1 MSIEQLLPLV
11 LLLPLIGGI
20 INGVLGNKLPK
31 VVAGSIATIAVAIS
45 FILSLTIFFQLDQ
58 AVEVKLFTMISFQDL
73 TLNAKLL
80 ADNLSIWMALIITG
94 IGSLIHLFSMGYM
107 SHDEG
112 YRKFFTYLNLF
123 IFSMLILVL
132 GSNYFML
139 FFGWEGVGIC
149 SYLLIGFHYA
159 DEQKGFL
166 NGMAARKAFI
176 MNRVG
181 DLGLLIGLF
190 LLLKQFGT
198 LEYAEIAAMATAADF
213 VRPEWMLFGI
223 TMCLFI
229 GATGKSAQIPLF
241 TWLPD
246 AMAGPTPVSA
256 LIHAAT
262 MVTAGIFLTVRSNFL
277 FELAPATKDVMLYV
291 GLATSLVAAFIALRQ
306 NDIKKVL
313 AYSTVSQLGLLF
325 VALGLGAYTAAMFH
339 VTTHA
344 FFKALLF
351 LGSGS
356 VIHAMSDE
364 QDIRKMGGLKKYIPT
379 THLTFLIGTLA
390 ITGFPL
396 LSGFFS
402 KDEILGY
409 AFADNIVLYVLLM
422 ISVLMTAIYMFRLYF
437 LTFHGEFRGTDEQK
451 HHLHESPASMTV
463 PLVVLAVLSV
473 FGGLLNLP
481 GLFLHGPAHYMTHL
495 FEHNVAGMDLIHTEH
510 LPAST
515 ILVLMV
521 IAVVSCLAVLAISY
535 NVYVKKQSLPKA
547 DDQLAGWEKVSANK
561 LYFDELYN
569 ALFVKPIEWLSEKG
583 YRFFEI
589 VFLNG
594 IVFGVA
600 KGFET
605 TGELV
610 KKWESGRVNW
620 YVLWMVFGIVG
631 FIIYFLV
638 KI

>member
-1 MSIEQLLPLV
+1 MSVEQLLPLV
-11 LLLPLIGGI
+11 LLLPLIGGFV
-20 INGVLGNKLPK
+20 NGVFGNKLPK
-31 VVAGSIATIAVAIS
+31 TIVGTIATLMVAASFFIA
-45 FILSLTIFFQLDQ
+45 LSIFFQLDQ
-58 AVEVKLFTMISFQDL
+58 AVEVKLFSIINLPDL

-80 ADNLSIWMALIITG
+80 ADNLSIWMTLIITG

-190 LLLKQFGT
+190 LLLMQFGT
-198 LEYAEIAAMATAADF
+198 LEYSEIAAVVTAEDF
-213 VRPEWMLFGI
+213 VNPTWMMFGI

-262 MVTAGIFLTVRSNFL
+262 MVTAGIFLTVRSNYL
-277 FELAPATKDVMLYV
+277 FERAPDTQDIMLYI
-291 GLATSLVAAFIALRQ
+291 GLATSLIAAFIAMRQ

-379 THLTFLIGTLA
+379 THWTFLIGTLA

-396 LSGFFS
+396 LSGFYS

-409 AFADNIVLYVLLM
+409 AFAENIGLYVVLM
-422 ISVLMTAIYMFRLYF
+422 FSVLLTAIYMFRMYF
-437 LTFHGEFRGTDEQK
+437 LVFHGEFRGSEDQK
-451 HHLHESPASMTV
+451 HHLHESPANMTI
-463 PLVVLAVLSV
+463 PLIVLAVLSV
-473 FGGLLNLP
+473 FGGVLNLP
-481 GLFLHGPAHYMTHL
+481 GIFLHDQAHYMTHL
-495 FEHNVAGMDLIHTEH
+495 YEHNVAGMNLIHTEH
-510 LPAST
+510 LPSGT
-515 ILVLMV
+515 IMALMGVAVLSCLVVL
-521 IAVVSCLAVLAISY
+521 VVSY
-535 NVYVKKQSLPKA
+535 QVYVKKKSLPKSDA
-547 DDQLAGWEKVSANK
+547 ELTGWEKVSANK
-561 LYFDELYN
+561 LYIDELYN
-569 ALFVKPIEWLSEKG
+569 VLFV
-583 YRFFEI
+583 R
-589 VFLNG
+589 NG
-594 IVFGVA
+594 FPQWNCI
-600 KGFET
+600 
-605 TGELV
+605 
-610 KKWESGRVNW
+610 WNSQR
-620 YVLWMVFGIVG
+620 I
-631 FIIYFLV
+631 
-638 KI
+638 